1 MTPVMERKVTVGVLV
16 DMTDQALHLG
26 RVNVEGDILQQ
37 DEVSIG

>member
-1 MTPVMERKVTVGVLV
+1 MERKVTVDVLV

>member
-1 MTPVMERKVTVGVLV
+1 MERKVTVGVLV